1 MALKRNKVSWGSQ
14 ASGATA
20 PTRQSVESSFNRD
33 HIQAAWSVRVL
44 PPDADTVPKVELA
57 EDSVLHVCAQ
67 YLAEGRAQVAEYAAS
82 ASAAVRGLLAEAR
95 ARRFEAVQQAKARR
109 IMLESYQAAL
119 KRQAVAQKIL
129 GPHVRFAGNTGKN
142 LWILLFMLGDAA
154 GMTLAL
160 TYGGESPVI
169 AAIMALAVGAAV
181 VVLGKIG
188 EDLRRE
194 SFQKSLEFEGD
205 QESERM
211 VEAVFGLGERSRML
225 NRSVMWVFLC
235 ASALAG
241 IAITVYRAYEETLLV
256 GIAFGL
262 WAMLVGAGS
271 FAASW
276 FYFDPAKT
284 YIALT
289 QNAVDDAES
298 IWRDTEIDAIEEH
311 NAAIEAAK
319 HIIAEHRQRAEAA
332 WNMTLAGAAAAM
344 AANSDIIGVAQMHG
358 HFVFDQKMPEV
369 RWPDLSDYY
378 QIIDRDDMAS
388 DDGYFAVF
396 ADEGTNQIPRPTLP
410 VGEMS
415 H

>member
-1 MALKRNKVSWGSQ
+1 
-14 ASGATA
+14 
-20 PTRQSVESSFNRD
+20 
-33 HIQAAWSVRVL
+33 
-44 PPDADTVPKVELA
+44 
-57 EDSVLHVCAQ
+57 
-67 YLAEGRAQVAEYAAS
+67 
-82 ASAAVRGLLAEAR
+82 
-95 ARRFEAVQQAKARR
+95 
-109 IMLESYQAAL
+109 
-119 KRQAVAQKIL
+119 
-129 GPHVRFAGNTGKN
+129 
-142 LWILLFMLGDAA
+142 
-154 GMTLAL
+154 
-160 TYGGESPVI
+160 
-169 AAIMALAVGAAV
+169 
-181 VVLGKIG
+181 
-188 EDLRRE
+188 
-194 SFQKSLEFEGD
+194 
-205 QESERM
+205 M

-358 HFVFDQKMPEV
+358 HFIFNQPMPDV
-369 RWPDLSDYY
+369 KWPDLSDYY

-396 ADEGTNQIPRPTLP
+396 AEDGTNQIPRPTLTI
-410 VGEMS
+410 GEMS
-415 H
+415 L

>member
-14 ASGATA
+14 ASDATA
-20 PTRQSVESSFNRD
+20 PTRRSVESSFNRD
-33 HIQAAWSVRVL
+33 HIEAAWSVRVL
-44 PPDADTVPKVELA
+44 PPNADTVPPVQLA

-67 YLAEGRAQVAEYAAS
+67 YLAEGRAQVAEYSAS
-82 ASAAVRGLLAEAR
+82 ASAAVRGVLAEAR

-129 GPHVRFAGNTGKN
+129 GPHVRFAGSTGKN

-160 TYGGESPVI
+160 TYGGESPFI
-169 AAIMALAVGAAV
+169 AAIMALAIGAAV

-194 SFQKSLEFEGD
+194 SFHKSLEFEGD

-211 VEAVFGLGERSRML
+211 VEAVFGLDDRSRRL
-225 NRSVMWVFLC
+225 NRSVMWVFLS

-241 IAITVYRAYEETLLV
+241 VAITVYRTYEENFLV
-256 GIAFGL
+256 GMAFGL
-262 WAMLVGAGS
+262 WALLVGAGS

-276 FYFDPAKT
+276 YYFDPAKT

-344 AANSDIIGVAQMHG
+344 ASNSDIIGVAQMHG
-358 HFVFDQKMPEV
+358 HFVFDQSMPDV
-369 RWPDLSDYY
+369 KWPDLSDYY

-388 DDGYFAVF
+388 DDGYFPVF
-396 ADEGTNQIPRPTLP
+396 AEDGTNQMTRPTLP
-410 VGEMS
+410 IGEMS
-415 H
+415 L